1 MLLDVIVQKKKQKAW
16 LEAQA
21 CTSLTARVYA
31 AVAGE
36 KKIVTAAD
44 GSCACMAATSVERI
58 FKWIKKKEIKPAT
71 YGLHYYYN
79 TKSD

>member
-1 MLLDVIVQKKKQKAW
+1 M
-16 LEAQA
+16 
-21 CTSLTARVYA
+21 
-31 AVAGE
+31 AGGPSVHVTDRTCVCCSSRR